1 MNPPTIHLP
10 TRSAVIIPPGSQTP
24 LPPFWSQ
31 LTIRAVLVGLFVGAC
46 FLLLNMRLA
55 LVTGIAPNLQVV
67 IAGAC
72 WILLRG
78 TTLLLGRDMQCI
90 ASVNAQEVSV
100 AAAAALA
107 VASTAAAGGFGSVLL
122 AIQNPAAQR
131 VGSSVAGNLPSIV
144 WSLAYGKLLCYLL
157 MVALSGAML
166 MLAFRKPLFT
176 SPAMTFATGEVGCG
190 WGGDLL

>member
-1 MNPPTIHLP
+1 
-10 TRSAVIIPPGSQTP
+10 
-24 LPPFWSQ
+24 
-31 LTIRAVLVGLFVGAC
+31 
-46 FLLLNMRLA
+46 MRLA

-72 WILLRG
+72 WALLRLY
-78 TTLLLGRDMQCI
+78 TMTLGRDIQCI
-90 ASVNAQEVSV
+90 PVLNAQEVSV

-107 VASTAAAGGFGSVLL
+107 VASTSAAGGFGSVLL
-122 AIQNPAAQR
+122 AIQDPAAQR

-157 MVALSGAML
+157 MVVLSGAML

-176 SPAMTFATGEVGCG
+176 SPAMTFATGERYCCCWESDSHTGEPVQGAVLVPRCIAAPSG
-190 WGGDLL
+190 